1 MVVTFGVYNF
11 ILGRKSFGVW
21 AGAGREEHALKMEIL
36 FRKSLHFPGGTAILK
51 LSRTLLR
58 EPARFVR

>member
-11 ILGRKSFGVW
+11 ILGRKSSGVW

-36 FRKSLHFPGGTAILK
+36 FRKSLHFPGGTAIL
-51 LSRTLLR
+51 S
-58 EPARFVR
+58 